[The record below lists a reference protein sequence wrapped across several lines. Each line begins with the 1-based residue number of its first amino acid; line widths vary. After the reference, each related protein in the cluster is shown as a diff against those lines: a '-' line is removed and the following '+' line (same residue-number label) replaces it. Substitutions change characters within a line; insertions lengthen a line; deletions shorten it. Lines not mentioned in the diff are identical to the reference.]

1 MTQRYL
7 NQKELENEA
16 IALFDKEDEGDPFYS
31 SDCIRHSNIILCHP
45 QSKTHRALST
55 QQNINNDEYV
65 YYQGVQGKPGI
76 DFPVYSRI
84 PRTSFSC
91 KKVESGYYADL
102 DTNCQVFHICN
113 GGAKI
118 SFLCPNGTIFQ
129 QSDLICEW
137 WFKVNCTNSPNF
149 YSESAEQLREESWK
163 RKSLRKSDQNRDTSV
178 RKKPPVEQPR
188 RNEISNNINNKVIA
202 DRSDSIPSTRNGH
215 ANNYESSRTVT
226 EGSRRKQVN
235 GNRGGRK
242 FKQNNLN
249 VRNEL
254 TENDANSDEA
264 QVPQETASFYKN
276 NQNTIQSS
284 DKPTTTYR
292 YPNHKETYSEVQ
304 QPKFYSTKPVSSVSQ
319 TSPPQ
324 TYSTNRI
331 PLNDGKPFV
340 VSTPKSVYNIQINGF
355 SGTRDIYSKATTESF
370 RYSPTVPPFTTAKK
384 SQPTTVIPKIIV
396 DADTGSEAN
405 DGSQIN
411 TFSTISPEFNKLTPD
426 SGKET
431 QYNSQGNYGTRYTT
445 QNSLETSNNHKGI
458 SFTERINT
466 FSGLDDIIHT
476 PTTNTNDHNNVQVHS
491 VTSSGT
497 KDSHSVGG
505 YEITTKDTYR
515 TSTAASTKYGSDY
528 NNSPNTPRSFNKIET
543 GKKTTTDDYYKYTIQ
558 FNTTNDL
565 AGSTYDS
572 TTKDSYLPAV
582 TKSSTAKYGTEV
594 ASQNSNKNIV
604 SVSGNNNQ
612 NLNKKDD
619 YLNNGLLPN
628 RIDSSKLQT
637 DHVPSVY
644 DSANENN
651 LAVSSRNVHTNSKTN
666 IPNGS
671 NGLPTDSNT
680 ANFNQQNSQTPK
692 PNAVQRSSVQNNVDT
707 TTNQPGPESSYGDA
721 CGDDIVYSELPQD
734 QIVVGRNKI
743 VIDETTVPTTEI
755 NRINITVNN
764 INSSDYNS
772 LRGST
777 RKELPNSTTDST
789 IFRINLKYGDKTNPT
804 EKPNGFFVTKQ
815 FNNNHL
821 TTSHTSTAFSSGN
834 TYLPK
839 QTSPSTTFGN
849 NFQTKSNTY
858 LPKQATP
865 APFSFHGQEG
875 TFGKKET
882 NIFPQFINVKEN
894 HQKTSAGVPQIS
906 DEIQQAFALK
916 PKPFEL
922 PPRQVDE
929 EPFHIRNSKKITS
942 APLPEYE
949 VSSARPFALDQRDYE
964 ENTVLP
970 TLATSYP
977 PGGSEISEHLRNMLN
992 TLKEIVNERNK
1003 GINNADTPRPG
1014 LLIPPSVGPQTLHT
1028 LAVYFANALD
1038 NVSTGNGK
1046 SEVTDMDETQAI
1058 NQLLT
1063 HSTINRYHELFKD
1076 GTTTDGEPISTTLL
1090 PEEGTEENNDLE
1102 GQHSKTPVTPRVQQL
1117 AQVFTKALSSYLDDP
1132 ETFKKVLE
1140 EARPTEP
1147 PTSVEGNTG
1156 DDEELL
1162 NYSDAD
1168 IKPNLPRL
1176 STTTTAA
1183 IPTWGYILAPN
1194 NTNSYEYNSL
1204 NGDGEHLQSSDSQS
1218 FATQFNNYIKEKHFG
1233 KGTSFQSTTP
1243 INEVDLPTNHWTS
1256 SVNATKL
1263 WKDNLYTN
1271 PQSINEDLNVSSVA
1285 PVDSRGSAS
1294 TESSES
1300 SESSTTVAY
1309 EGINY
1314 SVTNLPKMELNS
1326 TQVHNILVDIIN
1338 STRDEGNKLKR
1349 ILHKLNT
1356 TQEDFLNKMR
1366 EIEQNP
1372 LTRRL
1377 ILLLISECGSNI
1389 THLEN
1394 NSGTQTF
1401 TPSVQN
1407 KQTTNLFDSSR
1418 AAEKNKFTKGS
1429 SPFPVY
1435 VDPSLK
1441 DEDEDNRALQLLN
1454 SLYTI
1459 AAKYGK

>member
-1 MTQRYL
+1 M
-7 NQKELENEA
+7 
-16 IALFDKEDEGDPFYS
+16 LF
-31 SDCIRHSNIILCHP
+31 
-45 QSKTHRALST
+45 
-55 QQNINNDEYV
+55 
-65 YYQGVQGKPGI
+65 
-76 DFPVYSRI
+76 
-84 PRTSFSC
+84 
-91 KKVESGYYADL
+91 
-102 DTNCQVFHICN
+102 QVFHICN

-163 RKSLRKSDQNRDTSV
+163 RKGSRKSDQNRDASL
-178 RKKPPVEQPR
+178 RKKPHVEQTR
-188 RNEISNNINNKVIA
+188 GNEVSNNINTKVMA
-202 DRSDSIPSTRNGH
+202 DRSDSIPASRH
-215 ANNYESSRTVT
+215 DYRNNYESTRTNNEASRK
-226 EGSRRKQVN
+226 KQAN

-254 TENDANSDEA
+254 TENDTNSDEA

-284 DKPTTTYR
+284 DKPTTYR

-304 QPKFYSTKPVSSVSQ
+304 QPKYYSTKAVSAVSQ

-340 VSTPKSVYNIQINGF
+340 VSTPRSAYNIQINGF
-355 SGTRDIYSKATTESF
+355 SGSRDIYSRPTTEFF

-384 SQPTTVIPKIIV
+384 AQPTTVIPKIIV
-396 DADTGSEAN
+396 DADAGSEAN

-411 TFSTISPEFNKLTPD
+411 TFSTNSPEFNRFTPD
-426 SGKET
+426 NKQEN
-431 QYNSQGNYGTRYTT
+431 QYNTQGNYGTRYTT
-445 QNSLETSNNHKGI
+445 PNSIDASNNRKGI

-476 PTTNTNDHNNVQVHS
+476 PTTNTNDHTKTQS
-491 VTSSGT
+491 ITSSRT
-497 KDSHSVGG
+497 KGSHSVGG

-515 TSTAASTKYGSDY
+515 TSTAASTKYSSDY
-528 NNSPNTPRSFNKIET
+528 NNSPNTPRSSNQIET
-543 GKKTTTDDYYKYTIQ
+543 STKNGYFPPIIVATSVKYLDSSAFNSVEGKTTTDNYYKYSVES
-558 FNTTNDL
+558 NTSNNL
-565 AGSTYDS
+565 RGATYD
-572 TTKDSYLPAV
+572 TTKDSYLPTV
-582 TKSSTAKYGTEV
+582 TKSSTPKYGAEV
-594 ASQNSNKNIV
+594 TSQNANKQIV
-604 SVSGNNNQ
+604 TTSGNNNQ
-612 NLNKKDD
+612 QPINNDD
-619 YLNNGLLPN
+619 YLRKGLLPN
-628 RIDSSKLQT
+628 RVETNTFPGDR
-637 DHVPSVY
+637 VPSVY
-644 DSANENN
+644 DSGSDNN
-651 LAVSSRNVHTNSKTN
+651 LAVSSRNVHTNSKTST
-666 IPNGS
+666 PNGS
-671 NGLPTDSNT
+671 NGLPTDSST
-680 ANFNQQNSQTPK
+680 ATFK
-692 PNAVQRSSVQNNVDT
+692 PDAVQRSNAQNNIET

-721 CGDDIVYSELPQD
+721 CGDDIVYSELPED

-743 VIDETTVPTTEI
+743 IIDDTTVPTTEI
-755 NRINITVNN
+755 NKIKITVNN
-764 INSSDYNS
+764 ANSSDYSS
-772 LRGST
+772 LRGTT
-777 RKELPNSTTDST
+777 RKDHPNSSTDST
-789 IFRINLKYGDKTNPT
+789 IFRINVKYGEKTNTT
-804 EKPNGFFVTKQ
+804 EKPDGFFVTRQ
-815 FNNNHL
+815 FNNNQL

-839 QTSPSTTFGN
+839 KTSAPSLEN
-849 NFQTKSNTY
+849 NFQTKSHTY
-858 LPKQATP
+858 LPKQPTP
-865 APFSFHGQEG
+865 APFSFHGQESD
-875 TFGKKET
+875 FGKKT
-882 NIFPQFINVKEN
+882 TQNSFPQFSNSRGN
-894 HQKTSAGVPQIS
+894 QKTSAGVPQIS
-906 DEIQQAFALK
+906 EEIQQAFALK

-922 PPRQVDE
+922 PPRQTNE
-929 EPFHIRNSKKITS
+929 EPFYLLSKQKITT
-942 APLPEYE
+942 APLPEYK
-949 VSSARPFALDQRDYE
+949 VSSARPFSLGQRDYE
-964 ENTVLP
+964 ENTVYP

-1003 GINNADTPRPG
+1003 GTNNADTPRPG

-1038 NVSTGNGK
+1038 NISTGNGK
-1046 SEVTDMDETQAI
+1046 SEVTDVDETQAI

-1063 HSTINRYHELFKD
+1063 HSTINRYNELFKD

-1102 GQHSKTPVTPRVQQL
+1102 GQHSKTPVTPRVRQL

-1132 ETFKKVLE
+1132 HTFKKVLE

-1147 PTSVEGNTG
+1147 STTLENNTG
-1156 DDEELL
+1156 DDDELL

-1176 STTTTAA
+1176 PTTTAA
-1183 IPTWGYILAPN
+1183 PIPTWGYILASN
-1194 NTNSYEYNSL
+1194 NSNSYEYNTL

-1218 FATQFNNYIKEKHFG
+1218 FASQFNNYIKEKHFG
-1233 KGTSFQSTTP
+1233 KGTGFQTTTP
-1243 INEVDLPTNHWTS
+1243 INQADLPTNHWTS

-1271 PQSINEDLNVSSVA
+1271 PQSINENLNVSSVA
-1285 PVDSRGSAS
+1285 PVDSRESGY

-1300 SESSTTVAY
+1300 FEGSTTSGY
-1309 EGINY
+1309 GGINY

-1356 TQEDFLNKMR
+1356 TQEDFLEKMK

-1389 THLEN
+1389 THLESSP
-1394 NSGTQTF
+1394 NSGTQPATH
-1401 TPSVQN
+1401 SVQN
-1407 KQTTNLFDSSR
+1407 KQTTNLFESSR
-1418 AAEKNKFTKGS
+1418 AAEQNKFTKGS

-1435 VDPSLK
+1435 VDPNLK